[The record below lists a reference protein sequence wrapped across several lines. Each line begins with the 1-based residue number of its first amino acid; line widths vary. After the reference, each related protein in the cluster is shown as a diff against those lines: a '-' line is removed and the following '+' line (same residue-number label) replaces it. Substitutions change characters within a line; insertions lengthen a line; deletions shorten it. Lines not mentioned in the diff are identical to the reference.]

1 MYPLLPEIILIICI
15 YANKLFKV
23 ENKIVEK
30 VQGINRLYRLYR
42 PARSDFPQIFLT
54 IETLSY
60 TVIN

>member
-23 ENKIVEK
+23 ENKIDEK
-30 VQGINRLYRLYR
+30 VQGINRLHR